1 MLSIKDIEFATK
13 ELIKI
18 GHDEKEV
25 KIGDLSLVL
34 RTLTPTE
41 EADVQRYISEGRT
54 EEEFTTLEF
63 VDLFRIHSLAR
74 ALVEINGLNMRD
86 QEYIETSETLPNGVS
101 VKKPKVEVLV
111 DMLAKFSRFLLGQLF
126 QSFVELNNKAE
137 EEARKLFP
145 EKTIDAEVEQ
155 EASKTTETI
164 TKVQETAAKI
174 DTTPSKMYSVVK
186 NGTKLGG

>member
-1 MLSIKDIEFATK
+1 MLSLKDIEFATK

-25 KIGDLSLVL
+25 KIGDLSIVI

-41 EADVQRYISEGRT
+41 EAEVQRYISADKS
-54 EEEFTTLEF
+54 EEDFTTLEF

-74 ALVEINGLNMRD
+74 AVVEINGLNMRN
-86 QEYIETSETLPNGVS
+86 QEYIETDELLPNGVK
-101 VKKPKVEVLV
+101 VKKSKIDVL
-111 DMLAKFSRFLLGQLF
+111 AGIFTQFSRFLLGQVF

-145 EKTIDAEVEQ
+145 EKIIDEEVEI
-155 EASKTTETI
+155 EARNTSELIAT
-164 TKVQETAAKI
+164 VQETASKV
-174 DTTPSKMYSVVK
+174 DGTPAKMYSVVK
-186 NGTKLGG
+186 NGTKG